1 MIFTDIS
8 YIIWNL
14 LIFPFPAVVQVAPL
28 DRFQSFL
35 GLKRHCQKHFGSGT
49 GTPAK
54 FKWMVMIRKI
64 LTFQIVPCLHFRT
77 FSSTCPNWRVLTLL
91 IHQVPLLN
99 LSALDCEKNKRNMRV
114 QTAPP
119 KYSKTSS
126 ACSMISSSQS
136 GTPSPICSKAI
147 RLCKIAADKTIQ
159 FPPFQLQ
166 YQLTTTSFFTKS
178 LSSLLNPSTPI
189 IIGKNH
195 DIGPSILCTNLIKR
209 TTMDVT
215 TWFTKAIRAESCC
228 LSSWMSWETSP
239 ICLCK
244 TRWWLTRLWRIASWV
259 VSEDSLIEQQPP
271 DPSQRTDETNAET
284 GKPW

>member
-99 LSALDCEKNKRNMRV
+99 LSALDCEKKQKKHASANCSTQVFKNIQCLLDDFIFPIRNTLANLLQGNSSLQNSCGQNYTVPSIPTTIPTNYNIFLYQIPFFLIKSLHTNYNRKKPWHRALYSLYKPNQKDNHDSDNFV
-114 QTAPP
+114 GCSYIHISGIVKKQQRPP
-119 KYSKTSS
+119 GY
-126 ACSMISSSQS
+126 
-136 GTPSPICSKAI
+136 
-147 RLCKIAADKTIQ
+147 
-159 FPPFQLQ
+159 
-166 YQLTTTSFFTKS
+166 LTLLTSFDSPSYKS
-178 LSSLLNPSTPI
+178 LPHFGI
-189 IIGKNH
+189 
-195 DIGPSILCTNLIKR
+195 
-209 TTMDVT
+209 
-215 TWFTKAIRAESCC
+215 AIP
-228 LSSWMSWETSP
+228 T
-239 ICLCK
+239 
-244 TRWWLTRLWRIASWV
+244 
-259 VSEDSLIEQQPP
+259 
-271 DPSQRTDETNAET
+271 
-284 GKPW
+284 